1 MEGLTLRVNRV
12 DWKPSWRVLPSRFP
26 PIQLFERIADPA
38 DLEAV
43 LAVEALTNPRVRD
56 EVGDVAL
63 VPPEE
68 RISGPGTS
76 VVMGAFTHVNPEGSR
91 FSDGTFGVFYAG
103 RELDTAVVESRYH
116 QELFLRATAQGP
128 MELDLRAS
136 GVDLAGDLHDLRGRK
151 SDYADLYAE
160 NDYRASSHL
169 AAALRE
175 DGSNGLVYD
184 SVRRG
189 GGQCAAVFRPGVL
202 SRVRR
207 TRHLCFVWDG
217 RQVGVGLR
225 EAVLGVVGAPG
236 RLGPVSTPS
245 SSCRVAR
252 FAPRHGHRLV
262 LRSRGPGGVQLV
274 EHGRKFFRTQ

>member
-1 MEGLTLRVNRV
+1 MTPCVARV
-12 DWKPSWRVLPSRFP
+12 DWKPCWRVLPSRFL

-43 LAVEALTNPRVRD
+43 LEVESLTDPRVRD
-56 EVGDVAL
+56 EVGDVQR
-63 VPPEE
+63 VPSEE
-68 RISGPGTS
+68 RVGGPGTS

-136 GVDLAGDLHDLRGRK
+136 GVDLAGDLRDLRGRQ
-151 SDYADLYAE
+151 S
-160 NDYRASSHL
+160 DYRASRRL

-217 RQVGVGLR
+217 RQVAWVYEKRFL
-225 EAVLGVVGAPG
+225 
-236 RLGPVSTPS
+236 PS
-245 SSCRVAR
+245 SGR
-252 FAPRHGHRLV
+252 
-262 LRSRGPGGVQLV
+262 RGVRNG
-274 EHGRKFFRTQ
+274 